1 MGFVASGDHNGMGV
15 GVAALWVKEL
25 SREGL
30 LEAMRSRRC
39 FATTGDKMIVDF
51 RLNGAANG
59 SVIKTSEL
67 SALSIKVKG
76 QRELEKVEIL
86 RNSKVIK
93 EFSINDGETEFEA
106 SFADLDYTDEKE
118 VLYYYIRASQKNK
131 EIAWSS
137 PIWVEIV

>member
-1 MGFVASGDHNGMGV
+1 MGFIASGDHNSMGV

-25 SREGL
+25 SRDGI
-30 LEAMRSRRC
+30 LEAMRSKRS
-39 FATTGDKMIVDF
+39 FATTGDKIIVDF
-51 RLNGAANG
+51 RINGAVNG
-59 SVIKTSEL
+59 SLIKTSEL

-76 QRELEKVEIL
+76 QRELEKIEVL

-106 SFADLDYTDEKE
+106 SFADQDYMDEKD

-137 PIWVEIV
+137 PIWVDS